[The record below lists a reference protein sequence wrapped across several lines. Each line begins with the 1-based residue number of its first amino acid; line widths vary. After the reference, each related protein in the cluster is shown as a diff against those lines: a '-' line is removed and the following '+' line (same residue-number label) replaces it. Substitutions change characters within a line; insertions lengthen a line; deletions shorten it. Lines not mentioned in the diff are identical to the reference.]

1 MLDGAIIMAKSES
14 KSTNPTR
21 LQVLRDGLK
30 VVADLSVRVGNA
42 QCNLSDGVLALC
54 RELAAQ
60 GITCPIPTKAVE
72 ALKGLKA
79 HEVLEASRDANVFL
93 GNKSPE
99 GASWRTFERYIRTA
113 RVVTSTAQAVDAYNE
128 ALTLGGFT
136 TLASALAAA
145 KAVSAANTDAE
156 STDAAKAAESDAA
169 KAAESD
175 AANDA
180 AKAAKAANDAAKAAK
195 AGEEAGSDG
204 HAVERDEPTVPL
216 TAAIAAINAVVH
228 KLPGEYRDAWAA
240 LARELLNL

>member
-1 MLDGAIIMAKSES
+1 MPDGVIIMAKSES

-30 VVADLSVRVGNA
+30 VVADLSVKVGNA
-42 QCNLSDGVLALC
+42 QCSLSDGVLALC

-60 GITCPIPTKAVE
+60 GITCPIPAKAVE
-72 ALKGLKA
+72 ALSGLKA
-79 HEVLEASRDANVFL
+79 YEVLEASKDANLFL

-99 GASWRTFERYIRTA
+99 GAAWRTFERYIRTA
-113 RVVTSTAQAVDAYNE
+113 RVVTSTACAVDAYNE
-128 ALTLGGFT
+128 ALTLGAFT
-136 TLASALAAA
+136 TLAAALAAA

-156 STDAAKAAESDAA
+156 STDAAKAAEADAA

-175 AANDA
+175 AAND
-180 AKAAKAANDAAKAAK
+180 AAKAANDAAKAAK

-204 HAVERDEPTVPL
+204 HSVEREEPTVPL
-216 TAAIAAINAVVH
+216 SDAIAAINAVVH

-240 LARELLNL
+240 LARELLNLQ